1 MLAQRP
7 ATVGVLLAEEVLYG
21 RKKYIYISDETLRGG
36 LLPLKSYQVL
46 VYKDLKV
53 ESKIKLR
60 SFRSFISFPTAII

>member
-1 MLAQRP
+1 M
-7 ATVGVLLAEEVLYG
+7 GE
-21 RKKYIYISDETLRGG
+21 KKKNISDETLRGG